1 MLIDYILS
9 DSDYDKEAEKNATKE
24 YDKWNSDIDNILTS
38 KNFLNRDL
46 SPEENLLN
54 ACWANLENGLA
65 KVNTSNYNLIE
76 KWAEKSYLSTLYF
89 AESDIMKSERIPRQK
104 EDEAY
109 SKGLSD
115 GKTYSK
121 GLSQFIGDE
130 RIYKCWKL
138 LELCFSDYMLYI
150 RAFCPDDKAI
160 YKALDHYCTLT
171 FNKATEIFPPDP
183 PIEATPDIFSYFA
196 SSPAL
201 KHFISTIGSGKDLDA
216 FKERQN
222 KHSHSEKL
230 QISHK
235 DKQVAFIYSKGESKS
250 VVIIDDF
257 SKLGHNAHQR
267 KIARHILEKA
277 DKQCISNGYMHKYV
291 VSFPLS
297 DIIGDNLYKNED
309 TARRGFIKAGLV
321 LKSASLTGVAVRKG
335 KGKDGKTTVTQAE
348 TGNLFY
354 HFKVKDN
361 YCYVYLNEQVN
372 WGIIFQNYTIL
383 PTYYMKLTD
392 KGSDLLA
399 HIFDLARQNGDKLK
413 RGESFT
419 VSYRNICDKVLNL
432 PNEEEVKNSTSMKR
446 DYKRWIIKPLKEEAI
461 AELQAQNDSG
471 YIITVHDNSELP
483 ITEFLNTGYIEIAI
497 KEDSPYY
504 MPLTAM
510 DTRQKRIIADN
521 AAKAENREIAIQ
533 TAVEMK
539 KQSNK

>member
-9 DSDYDKEAEKNATKE
+9 DSDYDKEAEKNAAKD
-24 YDKWNSDIDNILTS
+24 YNKWNSDIDNILTNE
-38 KNFLNRDL
+38 NFLDRDL
-46 SPEENLLN
+46 SPDENLLN
-54 ACWANLENGLA
+54 ACWTNLENGLA

-76 KWAEKSYLSTLYF
+76 KWAEKSYLSTIYF
-89 AESDIMKSERIPRQK
+89 AKSDIMKSERIPRQK

-109 SKGLSD
+109 SKGLS
-115 GKTYSK
+115 
-121 GLSQFIGDE
+121 QFIDE
-130 RIYKCWKL
+130 RVYKCWKL

-171 FNKATEIFPPDP
+171 FNKAAEIFPPDP
-183 PIEATPDIFSYFA
+183 PIEATPDIFSYFP

-201 KHFISTIGSGKDLDA
+201 KHFISTIGSGKDLAA

-230 QISHK
+230 QISQK
-235 DKQVAFIYSKGESKS
+235 DKQVAFTYSKGESKT
-250 VVIIDDF
+250 VIIIDDF

-297 DIIGDNLYKNED
+297 DLIGDNLYKNED

-383 PTYYMKLTD
+383 PTYYMELTD

-399 HIFDLARQNGDKLK
+399 HIFDLARQNGDKLQ

-471 YIITVHDNSELP
+471 YIITAHDNSELP
-483 ITEFLNTGYIEIAI
+483 ITEFLDTGYIEIAI

-504 MPLTAM
+504 VPLTAM

-533 TAVEMK
+533 AAVEAK
-539 KQSNK
+539 KQSK